1 MKRSEICGKSVN
13 GYDFTC
19 YKVFGKDSVLL
30 CKSYDDD
37 KTIDSFL
44 VYVPATGELSAARA
58 RKWHGPAISLKA
70 KISSAGNA
78 SIDEI
83 LDGSCNSFI
92 IRTDDIGKGLL
103 LAYLLFPDEKLDY
116 LVSESNAEDVPGYF
130 RNEFISYEGKGRIL
144 VDYLAA
150 FEENCSI
157 ITATDRLDSS
167 LITLSQ
173 CSRVRSIFVVSSV
186 PEELETCV
194 PVLNAEY
201 IEGDMLPHDN
211 DSFKKNFLEVIGQY
225 GISADERTYAYLL
238 NDIDDTDKLETIRK
252 IAGHI
257 RRPREA
263 ENRQGTSILHNVIT
277 CRDYSSC
284 GSIASGGAAYQN
296 SKDDCVDIVR
306 YLVTVGFRYRGSDV
320 FDDIDRL
327 PYELYDSY
335 KLGIMFRTLAEAM
348 YYMSFESIFEFV
360 GNFLE
365 NARFNDHLVPIDDSH
380 GTAYWQRLDKVR
392 CEQFDA
398 MSPYI
403 PDEVFSMRDAD
414 GNTLLIIAAKRCGSL
429 PELFCR
435 ILGRTSDIDVI
446 NEDGCSAL
454 HYIGDLKRWDALV
467 SAGAD
472 IDIRNDNGES
482 PRLDL
487 DEIELEKFLA
497 KAAYSDS
504 DIRYAERMLFVV
516 IGDSYSAEQVYEKED
531 IILSLLDIV
540 RPDAKSSD
548 GSTFLME
555 MIVQEGYY
563 PEIYDKMLRI
573 GVDINARDKNGNS
586 TLRIAVLSPEC
597 TLAKIRYLIEH
608 GADESPDRYRGTVA
622 TIAAGLFHIGTP
634 EWNALWELSDKDIF
648 TYHTEEAMSPIMVA
662 LHYLNL
668 PAVKFLLSHDAVP
681 SDELDAIAERIGKIK
696 SAVTKTEICK
706 YYLDYSHRNRL

>member
-70 KISSAGNA
+70 KISSVGNA

-103 LAYLLFPDEKLDY
+103 LAYLLFPDDKLDY

-186 PEELETCV
+186 TEELETCV

-263 ENRQGTSILHNVIT
+263 ENRQGTSILHNAIT

-335 KLGIMFRTLAEAM
+335 KLGLIFKTMMEAGYVFRKH
-348 YYMSFESIFEFV
+348 FRV
-360 GNFLE
+360 
-365 NARFNDHLVPIDDSH
+365 R
-380 GTAYWQRLDKVR
+380 WQ
-392 CEQFDA
+392 
-398 MSPYI
+398 
-403 PDEVFSMRDAD
+403 
-414 GNTLLIIAAKRCGSL
+414 
-429 PELFCR
+429 
-435 ILGRTSDIDVI
+435 
-446 NEDGCSAL
+446 
-454 HYIGDLKRWDALV
+454 
-467 SAGAD
+467 
-472 IDIRNDNGES
+472 
-482 PRLDL
+482 
-487 DEIELEKFLA
+487 
-497 KAAYSDS
+497 
-504 DIRYAERMLFVV
+504 
-516 IGDSYSAEQVYEKED
+516 
-531 IILSLLDIV
+531 
-540 RPDAKSSD
+540 
-548 GSTFLME
+548 
-555 MIVQEGYY
+555 
-563 PEIYDKMLRI
+563 
-573 GVDINARDKNGNS
+573 
-586 TLRIAVLSPEC
+586 
-597 TLAKIRYLIEH
+597 
-608 GADESPDRYRGTVA
+608 
-622 TIAAGLFHIGTP
+622 FH
-634 EWNALWELSDKDIF
+634 
-648 TYHTEEAMSPIMVA
+648 
-662 LHYLNL
+662 
-668 PAVKFLLSHDAVP
+668 
-681 SDELDAIAERIGKIK
+681 
-696 SAVTKTEICK
+696 
-706 YYLDYSHRNRL
+706 